1 LERLHRRG
9 GGLSLKAMNL
19 SIYLVTDDAFF
30 KDRDLISTIE
40 QAIQGGITALQ
51 YRFKQ
56 KSSRQMYEELLVL
69 RELTKRYGVDLV
81 VNDRVD
87 LALAVE
93 ADGVHVGE
101 KDLPPD
107 VVRKLVGDKMYIGY
121 SVNSLEKLR
130 EVEHLPIDYIGFGSI
145 YETSTK
151 EDYKLV
157 GIEALRQAVKMTS
170 KPIVAI
176 GGITHYRVAEVLE
189 AGAKGIAVVSAILG
203 FENVKSATQSL
214 VEACKSYYR
223 KKMHFL

>member
-1 LERLHRRG
+1 LHRRG

-151 EDYKLV
+151 REYKLV

>member
-1 LERLHRRG
+1 
-9 GGLSLKAMNL
+9 MNL
-19 SIYLVTDDAFF
+19 SVYLVTDDAFF
-30 KDRDLISTIE
+30 KERDLVSTVE
-40 QAIQGGITALQ
+40 EAIKGGITALQ
-51 YRFKQ
+51 YRFKH

-69 RELTKRYGVDLV
+69 RELTRRYNVELV

-87 LALAVE
+87 LALAVS

-107 VVRKLVGDKMYIGY
+107 VVRKLVGNRMYIGY

-151 EDYKLV
+151 AEYKLV
-157 GIEALRQAVKMTS
+157 GLEALRQAVKISS

-176 GGITHYRVAEVLE
+176 GGITHYRVREVLE

-203 FENVKSATQSL
+203 FEDVKRATETL
-214 VEACKSYYR
+214 IDACRSYY
-223 KKMHFL
+223 KEKMHSA